1 MSECRAPAKNIQRF
15 GPMDIKTRTGA
26 LNTKPIPSKKT
37 EAPPRYNLFSRADR
51 RIYTHSEF
59 GLK

>member
-1 MSECRAPAKNIQRF
+1 MQKRFIRALKSFVTICREFAKDF
-15 GPMDIKTRTGA
+15 
-26 LNTKPIPSKKT
+26 KKT